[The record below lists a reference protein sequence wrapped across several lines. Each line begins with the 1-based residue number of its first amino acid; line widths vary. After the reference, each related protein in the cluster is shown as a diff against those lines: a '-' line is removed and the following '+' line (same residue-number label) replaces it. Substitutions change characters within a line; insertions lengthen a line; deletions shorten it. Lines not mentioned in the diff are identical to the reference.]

1 MLQGL
6 TEKISGTVSGLT
18 GAVSG
23 LTDTVRELAHRK
35 LQATGNE
42 HPLVQKALEIVNT
55 VNDILGKPI
64 HGAEED
70 PAASVQTASQAA
82 AKVREQA
89 PVLVYFD
96 GKDHRTKT
104 KVEELLRGH
113 GIVFQIQDVT
123 NDEAERSWI
132 ITAAKQEE
140 FPIVVIAG
148 TPVGGFAE
156 LTQLDVQGE
165 LKRRVFGPLTQ

>member
-1 MLQGL
+1 MLEG
-6 TEKISGTVSGLT
+6 ISGKITGTVNGVT
-18 GAVSG
+18 GA
-23 LTDTVRELAHRK
+23 LRELAHRK

-42 HPLVQKALEIVNT
+42 HRLVQKALEIANT

-64 HGAEED
+64 HGGED
-70 PAASVQTASQAA
+70 EAAASAQTTSQAA

-148 TPVGGFAE
+148 TPVGGFTE

-165 LKRRVFGPLTQ
+165 LKRRVFGPPSQ

>member
-1 MLQGL
+1 MLDGI
-6 TEKISGTVSGLT
+6 TEKISGTVNGLTGTVSGLT
-18 GAVSG
+18 GM
-23 LTDTVRELAHRK
+23 LREVAHRK
-35 LQATGNE
+35 LQATGNQ
-42 HPLVQKALEIVNT
+42 HPLVQKALEIANT
-55 VNDILGKPI
+55 VNDLLGKPI
-64 HGAEED
+64 HGAEVD
-70 PAASVQTASQAA
+70 AAASVQTASEAA
-82 AKVREQA
+82 TKVQEQA

-113 GIVFQIQDVT
+113 GIVFQVQDVT

-165 LKRRVFGPLTQ
+165 LKRRVFGPLAQ

>member
-1 MLQGL
+1 MLEGISGKL
-6 TEKISGTVSGLT
+6 GGKLGKISGTVSGLT
-18 GAVSG
+18 GT
-23 LTDTVRELAHRK
+23 LRELAHRK

-42 HPLVQKALEIVNT
+42 HPLVQKAREIVNT

-64 HGAEED
+64 HGAED
-70 PAASVQTASQAA
+70 VAVASVATASQAA

-165 LKRRVFGPLTQ
+165 LKRRVFGPLPQ

>member
-6 TEKISGTVSGLT
+6 TEKITGTVSGLT
-18 GAVSG
+18 GT
-23 LTDTVRELAHRK
+23 LRELAHRK

-42 HPLVQKALEIVNT
+42 HPLVQKALEIANT

-64 HGAEED
+64 HGAED
-70 PAASVQTASQAA
+70 DGTAASVQTASQAA
-82 AKVREQA
+82 AEVREQA

>member
-1 MLQGL
+1 MLQHM
-6 TEKISGTVSGLT
+6 VSELT
-18 GAVSG
+18 GK
-23 LTDTVRELAHRK
+23 LRELAHRK

-42 HPLVQKALEIVNT
+42 HPLVQRALELANT

-64 HGAEED
+64 HGAED
-70 PAASVQTASQAA
+70 DAAASVQTASQAA
-82 AKVREQA
+82 AKAREQA

>member
-1 MLQGL
+1 MLQD
-6 TEKISGTVSGLT
+6 KIGE
-18 GAVSG
+18 
-23 LTDTVRELAHRK
+23 LTDKLRELAHRK
-35 LQATGNE
+35 LQPTGNE
-42 HPLVQKALEIVNT
+42 HPLVQKALELANT

-64 HGAEED
+64 HGAEEGT
-70 PAASVQTASQAA
+70 AAAAQAPSQAA
-82 AKVREQA
+82 AQKREQA

-148 TPVGGFAE
+148 TPVGGFTE

>member
-1 MLQGL
+1 MLDGI
-6 TEKISGTVSGLT
+6 TEKISGTVNGLTGTVSGLT
-18 GAVSG
+18 GM
-23 LTDTVRELAHRK
+23 LREVAHRK

-42 HPLVQKALEIVNT
+42 HPLVQKALEIANT
-55 VNDILGKPI
+55 VNDLLGKPI
-64 HGAEED
+64 HGAEVD
-70 PAASVQTASQAA
+70 AAASVQTAPEAA

-113 GIVFQIQDVT
+113 GIVFQVQDVT

-165 LKRRVFGPLTQ
+165 LKRRVFGPLAQ

>member
-1 MLQGL
+1 MLEGISG
-6 TEKISGTVSGLT
+6 KISGKVSGVT
-18 GAVSG
+18 GV
-23 LTDTVRELAHRK
+23 LRELAHRK

-42 HPLVQKALEIVNT
+42 HPLVQRALEIANT

-64 HGAEED
+64 HGAEDEAAA
-70 PAASVQTASQAA
+70 PAHTTSQAA

-148 TPVGGFAE
+148 TPVGGFTE

-165 LKRRVFGPLTQ
+165 LKRRVFGPPTQ